1 MKKTAIVS
9 TAFLAAMT
17 LAAVSVGGVQAADV
31 AQTKNTA
38 TADVTFKANDSE
50 TKPVNPVDPT
60 VPVDPSNPNPTD
72 PADPSNPGTGN
83 AGPLSIDF
91 VSNIHFGTQKIQ
103 DAPYSATN
111 ENAHIQVTDKRGTGA
126 GWQAS
131 AAISDFKG
139 TKDGHDVVLN
149 GAQLALN
156 NGVIKSTPNN
166 AAAAPTTEKT
176 ITLGADNKPVMTAA
190 DGTGQGTWIDL
201 FANPSDITLTVPAGN
216 IVSDVQYNATI
227 TWTLGDTPQG

>member
-1 MKKTAIVS
+1 MKSFYKFAL
-9 TAFLAAMT
+9 AAAAAMT
-17 LAAVSVGGVQAADV
+17 LASVSIGGVQAAEV
-31 AQTKNTA
+31 AQKSNTA

-50 TKPVNPVDPT
+50 TKPVDPT
-60 VPVDPSNPNPTD
+60 DPSKPLDPNKPTD

-83 AGPLSIDF
+83 AGPLSIDY

-103 DAPYSATN
+103 DTPYSVTN

-139 TKDGHDVVLN
+139 TKDGKDVTLN

-156 NGVIKSTPNN
+156 NGGITTTPNN
-166 AAAAPTTEKT
+166 AATAPTTEKA
-176 ITLGADNKPVMTAA
+176 ITLGAKNTPVMTAA
-190 DGTGQGTWIDL
+190 AGTGQGTWIDL
-201 FANPSDITLTVPAGN
+201 FAKPSDITLTVPAGN